1 MMSLLMEN
9 DWQKVFSTSK
19 GYLAEIIKGV
29 LIEHGIDSIVI
40 NKQDSSY
47 LFGEVEVYT
56 KKDNLLKAINII
68 KKNELDN
75 E

>member
-1 MMSLLMEN
+1 MED

-19 GYLAEIIKGV
+19 SYLAEIIKGV
-29 LIEHGIDSIVI
+29 LKENDIDSIVI

-56 KKDNLLKAINII
+56 KSSNLLKAINII

>member
-1 MMSLLMEN
+1 MEN

>member
-1 MMSLLMEN
+1 MED

-19 GYLAEIIKGV
+19 SYLAEIIKGV
-29 LIEHGIDSIVI
+29 LKENDIDSIVI

-56 KKDNLLKAINII
+56 KQSNLLKAINII